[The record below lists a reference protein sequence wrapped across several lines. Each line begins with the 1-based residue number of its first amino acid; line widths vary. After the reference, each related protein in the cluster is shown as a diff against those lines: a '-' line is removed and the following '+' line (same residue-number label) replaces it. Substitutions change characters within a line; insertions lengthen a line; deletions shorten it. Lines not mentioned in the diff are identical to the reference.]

1 MNFKWN
7 ESENFL
13 IISKNYK
20 ELNEEIIN
28 ILNFSK
34 EYVKILNHFKDQALN
49 LYSNYL
55 SDYSKNK
62 KNFCSNLFENFS
74 KLIYAQINSFKT
86 LIEGISLKNDNIE
99 KSIKEKEIINKK
111 INEQINNL
119 VKDIKIHYS
128 KMKKSKESFEKIGNE
143 TEDIIIKYYKK
154 KKKKEK
160 NSKLN

>member
-49 LYSNYL
+49 LYSYYL

-86 LIEGISLKNDNIE
+86 LIEGISIKNDNTE

-119 VKDIKIHYS
+119 VKDIEIHYS

-154 KKKKEK
+154 KKKERKK
-160 NSKLN
+160 F